1 MSEVIIK
8 LHETR
13 EDFDTD
19 TKEAKAFNKLVA
31 SLCSQYEI
39 MMTDESKEATLLFKP
54 MTRTDFVCSWPGMQD
69 RVNRIRTF
77 IGL

>member
-1 MSEVIIK
+1 MREVIIK
-8 LHETR
+8 LYENR
-13 EDFDTD
+13 EDCDPD

-39 MMTDESKEATLLFKP
+39 MMIDESKEATLLFKL
-54 MTRTDFVCSWPGMQD
+54 MTRTDFVCSWPGMKD
-69 RVNRIRTF
+69 RVNRIRNF